1 MLDSCFGYS
10 QLSIY
15 FNCALQ
21 GNMNNSN
28 EITTEQQLTRLVLAN
43 MLFQDQFYV
52 DGKTTVDIIANEVAK
67 ADKEFVSKL
76 AITARTKY
84 KLRHIPL
91 LLTRELAKL
100 GGLTATTLAAVIQ
113 RPDEMS
119 KFLELYFE
127 SGKQP
132 LSNQVKRGLGQ
143 AFKKF
148 SEFQLAKWD
157 KHTAKFSVKD
167 IMFLTHPKPDTAV
180 QELLFKQVATEKLK
194 TPYTWETEL
203 SAGGNKRE
211 TFTTLMLERKLG
223 ALAFLRNLRNMVKS
237 GVSEELIRRYATQVD
252 CERVLPFRYIA
263 AATEVPEFED
273 MLEQMM
279 FKSLQQHKKLQGRTL
294 LLVDVS
300 GSMFG
305 MPISK
310 KSDLDRFDA
319 AAALAILCREVC
331 EQVSVYTFSDS
342 AVKVSD
348 TRGFALRKTLSC
360 SQEHMGT
367 SLQFSLNQIKE
378 PYTRII
384 VFTDEQS
391 EDSLISEPKH
401 GAGGYIINV
410 AAYKQGV
417 DHDAW
422 HTISGFS
429 ESVIDYIQA
438 SEELES
444 SSR

>member
-1 MLDSCFGYS
+1 
-10 QLSIY
+10 
-15 FNCALQ
+15 
-21 GNMNNSN
+21 MNNSN
-28 EITTEQQLTRLVLAN
+28 ETNTEQQLTRLVLAN

-52 DGKTTVDIIANEVAK
+52 DGKTTTDILANTVAK

-76 AITARTKY
+76 AIMARTKY

-100 GGLTATTLAAVIQ
+100 GGLTATTLAAVIE

-132 LSNQVKRGLGQ
+132 LSNQVKQGLAQ

-157 KHTAKFSVKD
+157 KRSAKFSVRD
-167 IMFLTHPKPDTAV
+167 VMFLTHPKPATV
-180 QELLFKQVATEKLK
+180 QQELLFKQVANEQLK

-203 SAGGNKRE
+203 SSGANKRE
-211 TFTTLMLERKLG
+211 TFTTLMLECKLG
-223 ALAFLRNLRNMVKS
+223 ALAFLRNLRHMVKS
-237 GVSEELIRRYATQVD
+237 GVSEQLIRQYATQVD

-263 AATEVPEFED
+263 AARKVPEFED
-273 MLEQMM
+273 MLETMM
-279 FKSLQQHKKLQGRTL
+279 FASLKQHKKLLGKTL

-310 KSDLDRFDA
+310 ASDLDRFDA

-331 EQVSVYTFSDS
+331 ETVDVYTFSDS
-342 AVKVSD
+342 AVKVPN
-348 TRGFALRKTLSC
+348 TRGFALSKALSD

-367 SLQFSLNQIKE
+367 NLQFSLNQIQE
-378 PYTRII
+378 PYTRIV

-391 EDSLISEPKH
+391 QDKISEPKH
-401 GAGGYIINV
+401 RASGYVINV
-410 AAYKQGV
+410 AAYEHGV
-417 DHDAW
+417 NHNAW

-438 SEELES
+438 LEELE
-444 SSR
+444 